1 MFLGS
6 SEHTLDEK
14 LRLVLPKKDREVF
27 GSKAVV
33 AWDYDGNLA
42 LFTLTGFQSRARQIE
57 SLSDFDQSARALKR
71 TFFGKSLELD
81 IDSHGRV
88 NLPKYLL
95 DKAGIVKEV
104 TLVGVVDRIE
114 LWDSAKY
121 EAVSKAEEK
130 DYPCLAQKMLTG
142 TPDAK

>member
-6 SEHTLDEK
+6 SEHQLDEK
-14 LRLVLPKKDREVF
+14 LRLVLPKKDREAF
-27 GSKAVV
+27 GPKAVV

-42 LFTLTGFQSRARQIE
+42 LFTADSFATRAGQVGG
-57 SLSDFDQSARALKR
+57 LSDFDASARALKR
-71 TFFGKSLELD
+71 TFFGRSLELD

-95 DKAGIVKEV
+95 DKAGITKAV

-121 EAVSKAEEK
+121 AEISKAEEK
-130 DYPCLAQKMLTG
+130 EYPCLAQKMLTG
-142 TPDAK
+142 TPD